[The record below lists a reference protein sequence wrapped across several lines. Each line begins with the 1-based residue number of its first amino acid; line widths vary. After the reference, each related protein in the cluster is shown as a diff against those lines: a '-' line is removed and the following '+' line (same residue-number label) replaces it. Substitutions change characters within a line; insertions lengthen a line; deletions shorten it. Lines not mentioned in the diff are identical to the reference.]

1 MFKYLNITFFQ
12 AKDKAIFFLC
22 KRLCVK
28 TLVVQ
33 VNAKVKIYRK
43 VSTMVLKNF

>member
-1 MFKYLNITFFQ
+1 MFKYLNKTFFQ
-12 AKDKAIFFLC
+12 AKDQVIFFHC

-33 VNAKVKIYRK
+33 VNANIKVYRK